1 MQCLDSAE
9 YMSDI
14 FDVPSAE
21 VRIEHVVVNS
31 RFIAA
36 LAPADT
42 DVRARA
48 FINDMRGEFA
58 DASHHVSAFIL
69 GGGKSTSEHCSDDGE
84 PSGTAGRP
92 LLSVLRRSGLGDV
105 ALVVTRYFG
114 GTLLG
119 KGGLVRAYTESA
131 QLAVRA
137 VSRARKILFYRTAL
151 ELPYSK
157 LDQIRACI
165 KSQNGRIESEEFA
178 EIVRMKLVLPV
189 GVFPEF
195 IKTVRDLTSGRVH
208 PDIISEVEIL
218 VPMDR

>member
-1 MQCLDSAE
+1 
-9 YMSDI
+9 MSDVYE
-14 FDVPSAE
+14 VPSAE
-21 VRIEHVVVNS
+21 VRIDHVVVNS

-48 FINDMRGEFA
+48 FINHLRHEFP
-58 DASHHVSAFIL
+58 DASHHVSAFIV
-69 GGGKSTSEHCSDDGE
+69 GGGKSTIEYCSDDGE

-92 LLSVLRRSGLGDV
+92 LLSVLRGSGLGDV

-137 VSRARKILFYRTAL
+137 VSRARKMLFYRTSM

-157 LDQIRACI
+157 LDQIRASI
-165 KSQNGRIESEEFA
+165 KSLYGQIESEEFA

-195 IKTVRDLTSGRVH
+195 INAVSDLTSGSVH
-208 PDIISEVEIL
+208 PEIISEVEIQ
-218 VPMDR
+218 VPVDR